1 MSDEQEVELMKNLQ
15 YWFRNFISVLLTS
28 AMIWIASSVNEASN
42 TIFILKNDVANIKQ
56 TLQGD
61 KNLKDLVMENI
72 HELKTVNYRLDKLES
87 DKR

>member
-1 MSDEQEVELMKNLQ
+1 MSDEQEIELMKNLQ

-56 TLQGD
+56 TLQED
-61 KNLKDLVMENI
+61 KNLKDLVLENI
-72 HELKTVNYRLDKLES
+72 HNLKTIDYRLDKLEGES
-87 DKR
+87 K

>member
-1 MSDEQEVELMKNLQ
+1 MSDEQEIELMKNLQ

-56 TLQGD
+56 TLQED
-61 KNLKDLVMENI
+61 KDLKDLVMENI
-72 HELKTVNYRLDKLES
+72 HSLKTIDYRLDKLES
-87 DKR
+87 ERK

>member
-1 MSDEQEVELMKNLQ
+1 MSNEQEEELMKNLQ

-28 AMIWIASSVNEASN
+28 AMIWTASSVNEASN